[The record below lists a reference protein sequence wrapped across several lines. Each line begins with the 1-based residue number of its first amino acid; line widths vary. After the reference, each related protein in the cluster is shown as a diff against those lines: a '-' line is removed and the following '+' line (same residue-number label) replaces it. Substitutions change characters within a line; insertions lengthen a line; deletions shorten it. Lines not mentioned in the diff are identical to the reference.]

1 MTRLSREELAAEAG
15 VAPGRVDDLVRVG
28 VIQPAPDGDFSTPDV
43 ARARIIDAYE
53 AAGIGLDLIGHALE
67 RRWIT
72 FDRIED
78 LYPDSGRKA
87 GRTVA
92 EFRASLGEVGHL
104 VAPLLAAFGLPSPA
118 DDEPL
123 TTRDERFLAAFIRAW
138 DVGSDP
144 DVVLRAGRL
153 AGEAMRRTVDG
164 WLELFAEQVT
174 RPLEDRTRTV
184 DEMAP
189 IVMPRAAAIVDQ
201 TPELLTWLFQRHL
214 EAGMDAQNVASME
227 SRPHGGPAAAAIDP
241 AAGDRVRRSRWV
253 YPFDRD
259 GRRRAC
265 GASAAR
271 LAELADEA
279 ARPHG
284 GRLVKLL
291 GDGAM
296 LHFRDPRGAVRA
308 TLDLVDAIADAGLP
322 PGHAG
327 VSAGSL
333 VGRDGDFFGHTVN
346 LAARLSG
353 VATAGVIL
361 VTREVTDAVGRGC
374 GRHPLRAGRRG
385 RPEERRGAGRC
396 VPGRARRVDLRQPQ
410 EEGEIERG
418 GRGRRGNRGDGP
430 ACLA

>member
-1 MTRLSREELAAEAG
+1 VTRLTREELAAEAG
-15 VAPGRVDDLVRVG
+15 VPPGRVDSLVRVG
-28 VIQPAPDGDFSTPDV
+28 VIQPAPDGGFSTPDV

-53 AAGIGLDLIGHALE
+53 AAGIGLDLIDHALG

-92 EFRASLGEVGHL
+92 EFRASLGEKGHL
-104 VAPLLAAFGLPSPA
+104 VAPLLAAFGLPSPD

-123 TTRDERFLAAFIRAW
+123 TTRDERFVADFIRAW

-153 AGEAMRRTVDG
+153 VGEAMRRIVHG

-184 DEMAP
+184 DEVGP
-189 IVMPRAAAIVDQ
+189 IVMPRAAAIVGQ

-227 SRPHGGPAAAAIDP
+227 AGLAREGLLPPRSTQLQAIAFVDLAGYTRLTETGGDELAA
-241 AAGDRVRRSRWV
+241 R
-253 YPFDRD
+253 
-259 GRRRAC
+259 
-265 GASAAR
+265 SAAR
-271 LAELADEA
+271 LAELADDA
-279 ARPHG
+279 ARSHG

-296 LHFRDPRGAVRA
+296 LHFRDPVGAVRA

-327 VSAGSL
+327 VTAGPL
-333 VGRDGDFFGHTVN
+333 VSRDGDFFGHTVN

-353 VATAGVIL
+353 VATAGVTL
-361 VTREVTDAVGRGC
+361 VTRDVTDAVDEAADGIWFEPVGDVALKNVAAPVAAFRA
-374 GRHPLRAGRRG
+374 HRAG
-385 RPEERRGAGRC
+385 
-396 VPGRARRVDLRQPQ
+396 
-410 EEGEIERG
+410 
-418 GRGRRGNRGDGP
+418 
-430 ACLA
+430 

>member
-1 MTRLSREELAAEAG
+1 MTRLTRTELAAEAG
-15 VAPGRVDDLVRVG
+15 VTPKRVDELVRIG
-28 VIQPAPDGDFSTPDV
+28 VIRHGTNGDFSTPDV

-53 AAGIGLDLIGHALE
+53 AAGISIDLIGHALE

-78 LYPDSGRKA
+78 LYPDSGRKSH
-87 GRTVA
+87 RTVA
-92 EFRASLGEVGHL
+92 AFRESLGDGGHL
-104 VAPLLAAFGLPSPA
+104 LSPLLAAFGLPSPDEDESLTAQDEQLLA
-118 DDEPL
+118 D
-123 TTRDERFLAAFIRAW
+123 FIRAW

-184 DEMAP
+184 DEVAP

-227 SRPHGGPAAAAIDP
+227 TGLAREGLLPARSTQPQAIAFVDLAGYTRLTETGGDELAA
-241 AAGDRVRRSRWV
+241 R
-253 YPFDRD
+253 
-259 GRRRAC
+259 
-265 GASAAR
+265 SAAR
-271 LAELADEA
+271 LAELADRT

-296 LHFRDPRGAVRA
+296 LHFRAPLGAVRG

-327 VSAGSL
+327 VSAGPL
-333 VGRDGDFFGHTVN
+333 VSRDGDYFGHTVN
-346 LAARLSG
+346 VAARLSG
-353 VATAGVIL
+353 VATASVIL
-361 VTREVTDAVGRGC
+361 VTRDVADAVGEAADGIRFEPIGDVALRNV
-374 GRHPLRAGRRG
+374 GAPVAAFRVRRAG
-385 RPEERRGAGRC
+385 
-396 VPGRARRVDLRQPQ
+396 
-410 EEGEIERG
+410 
-418 GRGRRGNRGDGP
+418 
-430 ACLA
+430 

>member
-1 MTRLSREELAAEAG
+1 VARLTREELAKEAS
-15 VAPGRVDDLVRVG
+15 VSPGRVDELVRVG
-28 VIQPAPDGDFSTPDV
+28 VLQPAPDGAFSTPDV
-43 ARARIIDAYE
+43 ARVRIIDAYE
-53 AAGIGLDLIGHALE
+53 AAGIDIDLIGHALE

-92 EFRASLGEVGHL
+92 EFRESLGDGGHL
-104 VAPLLAAFGLPSPA
+104 VAPLLAALGLPSP
-118 DDEPL
+118 DDDAQL
-123 TTRDERFLAAFIRAW
+123 TERDERLLAAFIRAW

-153 AGEAMRRTVDG
+153 AGEAMQRTVDG

-184 DEMAP
+184 DEVAP
-189 IVMPRAAAIVDQ
+189 IVMPRAAAIVGQ

-227 SRPHGGPAAAAIDP
+227 AGLAREGLLPPRQAQPQAIAFVDLAGYTQLTETGGDELAA
-241 AAGDRVRRSRWV
+241 R
-253 YPFDRD
+253 
-259 GRRRAC
+259 
-265 GASAAR
+265 SAAR

-296 LHFRDPRGAVRA
+296 LHFRDPFGAVRA
-308 TLDLVDAIADAGLP
+308 TLDLVEAIADAGLP

-327 VSAGSL
+327 ISAGPL
-333 VGRDGDFFGHTVN
+333 VGRDGDYFGHTVN

-361 VTREVTDAVGRGC
+361 VTGEVMDAVGQAADGIRFEPVGQVALKNVAAPVAAF
-374 GRHPLRAGRRG
+374 RAERAG
-385 RPEERRGAGRC
+385 
-396 VPGRARRVDLRQPQ
+396 
-410 EEGEIERG
+410 
-418 GRGRRGNRGDGP
+418 
-430 ACLA
+430 

>member
-1 MTRLSREELAAEAG
+1 MARLSRAELAVEAG
-15 VAPGRVDDLVRVG
+15 IAPERVDDLVRVG
-28 VIQPAPDGDFSTPDV
+28 VIQPGPDGDFSTPDV
-43 ARARIIDAYE
+43 ARARLIDAYA

-72 FDRIED
+72 FERIED
-78 LYPDSGRKA
+78 LYPDTGRKA
-87 GRTVA
+87 RRTVS
-92 EFRASLGEVGHL
+92 EFRESLGEGGHL
-104 VAPLLAAFGLPSPA
+104 VGPLLAAFGLPGP
-118 DDEPL
+118 DDDAPL
-123 TTRDERFLAAFIRAW
+123 TARDEKLLAAFIRAW

-144 DVVLRAGRL
+144 EVVLRAGRL
-153 AGEAMRRTVDG
+153 AGEAIRRTVDG

-214 EAGMDAQNVASME
+214 EAGMDAQNVSSME
-227 SRPHGGPAAAAIDP
+227 SGLTREGLLPPRPTQPQAIAFVDLAGYTRLTEAGGDELAA
-241 AAGDRVRRSRWV
+241 R
-253 YPFDRD
+253 
-259 GRRRAC
+259 
-265 GASAAR
+265 SAAR

-296 LHFRDPRGAVRA
+296 LHFRDPRGAVHA

-327 VSAGSL
+327 ISAGPL
-333 VGRDGDFFGHTVN
+333 VGRDGDYFGHTVN

-353 VATAGVIL
+353 VATASVIL
-361 VTREVTDAVGRGC
+361 VTGEVKAAVGEAADGIRFEPVGEVALKNVAAPVEAF
-374 GRHPLRAGRRG
+374 RAERAG
-385 RPEERRGAGRC
+385 
-396 VPGRARRVDLRQPQ
+396 
-410 EEGEIERG
+410 
-418 GRGRRGNRGDGP
+418 
-430 ACLA
+430 

>member
-1 MTRLSREELAAEAG
+1 VARLSREELAAEAG
-15 VAPGRVDDLVRVG
+15 IAPGRVDDLVRVG
-28 VIQPAPDGDFSTPDV
+28 VIQLKPDGDFSTPDV

-53 AAGIGLDLIGHALE
+53 AAGIGLDLLSLALE

-87 GRTVA
+87 HRTVA
-92 EFRASLGEVGHL
+92 EFRESLGEGGHL
-104 VAPLLAAFGLPSPA
+104 VAPLLAAFGLPSP
-118 DDEPL
+118 DDDAPL
-123 TTRDERFLAAFIRAW
+123 TAPDERLIAAFIQAW

-174 RPLEDRTRTV
+174 RPLENRTRTV
-184 DEMAP
+184 DEMGP
-189 IVMPRAAAIVDQ
+189 IVMPRATAIVDQ
-201 TPELLTWLFQRHL
+201 TPEVLTWLFQRHL

-227 SRPHGGPAAAAIDP
+227 AGLTREGMLPPRPKQPQAIAFVDLAGFTQLTETGGDELAA
-241 AAGDRVRRSRWV
+241 R
-253 YPFDRD
+253 
-259 GRRRAC
+259 
-265 GASAAR
+265 SAAR
-271 LAELADEA
+271 LADLADEA

-308 TLDLVDAIADAGLP
+308 ALDLVDAIADARLP

-327 VSAGSL
+327 ISAGPL
-333 VGRDGDFFGHTVN
+333 VGRDGDYFGHTVN

-361 VTREVTDAVGRGC
+361 VTGEVKDAVAEAADGIRFESVGDVALKNVAAPVAAF
-374 GRHPLRAGRRG
+374 RAERAG
-385 RPEERRGAGRC
+385 
-396 VPGRARRVDLRQPQ
+396 
-410 EEGEIERG
+410 
-418 GRGRRGNRGDGP
+418 
-430 ACLA
+430 